1 MTGQFHNPDV
11 RQSVNQKLLTYYDF
25 RIAPNSFDFV
35 NYLAVAQQILHL
47 SHTEKMDLEL
57 VCPLMRNATHIERN
71 YEAGYNERKL
81 YNVIIHALSLCPF
94 VDSYVLNRS
103 GEGMLDPK
111 TYKYSFP
118 ASYTPQM
125 YPPDFSSGMTLLPT
139 NERILTRLYNMSKK
153 PPRVLLCT
161 EKAKQLVRSSLG
173 DREFVTLTL
182 RRSPH
187 NPSRNFPEEFDLL
200 VVRTIA
206 SLTDKRVVVIPDQ
219 DAVFMNALDYLTREK
234 AAETSIGMLGSMD
247 LDLRLALYTLSYSN
261 VVFATGPSSVVDYSE
276 NPYLLM
282 GVLDESVHELSS
294 QIHARKGYDIGTQRP
309 WAKSNQVVNW
319 TPKAALLDTRTIQS
333 ILAQYFSNFSAG

>member
-1 MTGQFHNPDV
+1 MTAQFHNPDV
-11 RQSVNQKLLTYYDF
+11 RQSINQKLLTYYDF

-35 NYLAVAQQILHL
+35 NYLAVAQQILYL
-47 SHTEKMDLEL
+47 TQTEKMDVEL
-57 VCPLMRNATHIERN
+57 VCPLMRNATHIEKS

-81 YNVIIHALSLCPF
+81 YNVILHALSLCPF
-94 VDSYVLNRS
+94 VDSFVLNRS
-103 GEGMLDPK
+103 GDGVLDPK
-111 TYKYSFP
+111 TYKYTFP
-118 ASYTPQM
+118 ASYNPQM
-125 YPPDFSSGMTLLPT
+125 YPANFSSATTLLPT
-139 NERILTRLYNMSKK
+139 FERILTRLYNMSKR
-153 PPRVLLCT
+153 PPRVLQCT
-161 EKAKQLVRSSLG
+161 EKAKHLIRESLG

-187 NPSRNFPEEFDLL
+187 NPLRNFPVEFDLL

-206 SLTDKRVVVIPDQ
+206 GLTGKRVVVIPDQ
-219 DAVFMNALDYLTREK
+219 DAVFMNAIGHLAQEK
-234 AAETSIGMLGSMD
+234 AAETNMGVLGSMD

-309 WAKSNQVVNW
+309 WAKCNQVVNW
-319 TPKAALLDTRTIQS
+319 TPKAELLDARTIQS
-333 ILAQYFSNFSAG
+333 VLAEYFSTFSAG